1 MLNEDPNISFQY
13 GFQEFAVYLST
24 IETGSTIEEEDL
36 VRYYPSKTNGGPG
49 VLEWTGVEF
58 VRRMAALV
66 PPARKHL
73 VRYYGALGPRSPMR
87 AAMREAT
94 RARASAAELERG
106 CSVTLG
112 GKIARELGRAARKAG
127 ASWAACVR
135 KVFEVDPILCGKC
148 GGEMKLAAVILDDR
162 ELDRILSHQGWAVEF
177 PKTKAS
183 RAPPVRERGGEES
196 QVNARAEADDG
207 RQEFP
212 NEWPA

>member
-1 MLNEDPNISFQY
+1 MH
-13 GFQEFAVYLST
+13 
-24 IETGSTIEEEDL
+24 
-36 VRYYPSKTNGGPG
+36 
-49 VLEWTGVEF
+49 EWTGVEF

-66 PPARKHL
+66 PPARK
-73 VRYYGALGPRSPMR
+73 
-87 AAMREAT
+87 
-94 RARASAAELERG
+94 
-106 CSVTLG
+106 
-112 GKIARELGRAARKAG
+112 
-127 ASWAACVR
+127 
-135 KVFEVDPILCGKC
+135 VFEVYPILCGKC
-148 GGEMKLAAVILDDR
+148 GGEMKLGAVILDDR